1 MQPLGRISSSLHRS
15 LATFGLLRNPPLE
28 LDLPFRQISFVSLVY
43 DVIRYFSSKD
53 YILFVHG
60 HRYQLNYS
68 ALRASVLFWFCM
80 S

>member
-15 LATFGLLRNPPLE
+15 LATFGLLRNPHYE

-43 DVIRYFSSKD
+43 DVFATFLPRIHS
-53 YILFVHG
+53 LVHG
-60 HRYQLNYS
+60 YRYQLNYS